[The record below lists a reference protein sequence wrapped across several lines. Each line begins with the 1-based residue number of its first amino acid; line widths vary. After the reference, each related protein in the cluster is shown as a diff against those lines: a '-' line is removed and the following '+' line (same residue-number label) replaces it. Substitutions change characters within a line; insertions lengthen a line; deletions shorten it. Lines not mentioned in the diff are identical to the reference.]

1 MAGFRHRFARI
12 GATNPPLTPP
22 RRGTDSARFGLDAP
36 ATGAVHTVALQQLGD
51 ARAGEAP
58 KKPCNPDVADVVI
71 KGRTNSTVNY
81 TPMKNASTL
90 LILGLLTAGWS
101 VLAAEKKIDLSKID
115 VSKLPPP
122 ADKKGLT
129 YAKDIRP
136 LFEASCFR
144 CHGEEKQKGEL
155 RLDSLEAVLKGG
167 EDGKVIVPGAS
178 KKSLLVIAAS
188 RIDDETAMPPKPKPG
203 GPGGQFGGPGGP
215 GARGGPGN
223 RPPGGPGGPQGN
235 RPPGERAGPG
245 AGPGGFGPPP
255 KPLTPDQVGL
265 IRAWV
270 DQGAK

>member
-1 MAGFRHRFARI
+1 
-12 GATNPPLTPP
+12 
-22 RRGTDSARFGLDAP
+22 
-36 ATGAVHTVALQQLGD
+36 
-51 ARAGEAP
+51 
-58 KKPCNPDVADVVI
+58 
-71 KGRTNSTVNY
+71 
-81 TPMKNASTL
+81 MKNASTL
-90 LILGLLTAGWS
+90 LILGLVTAGWS
-101 VLAAEKKIDLSKID
+101 VMAADNKIDLSKID

-129 YAKDIRP
+129 YTKDIRP

-144 CHGEEKQKGEL
+144 CHGEERQKGEL

-203 GPGGQFGGPGGP
+203 GPGGPGG
-215 GARGGPGN
+215 RGGPGN
-223 RPPGGPGGPQGN
+223 RPPGGPGGGQAN
-235 RPPGERAGPG
+235 RPPGERGGPG
-245 AGPGGFGPPP
+245 GGPGGPGGFGPPP
-255 KPLTPDQVGL
+255 KPLTPEQVGL